1 MKSRILVALMGC
13 LLVQAC
19 NQPAQEQAAAPAQ
32 DEAAAPAQVE
42 AAAPAQD
49 EDVAYVEGTFAS
61 THEATGE
68 VTVVNDD
75 TVMISHGPVT
85 ALNWPAMTM
94 TYEVR
99 DPALV
104 AELQPGEQ
112 ISFSFRLED
121 FAYVLTEVA
130 PQ

>member
-1 MKSRILVALMGC
+1 MKSRIFAALLSC
-13 LLVQAC
+13 VLVQAC
-19 NQPAQEQAAAPAQ
+19 NQPAQEQAAAPAPG
-32 DEAAAPAQVE
+32 EAAAPAQNEAVE
-42 AAAPAQD
+42 A
-49 EDVAYVEGTFAS
+49 EYVEGVFAA
-61 THEATGE
+61 THRATGQ

-75 TVMISHGPVT
+75 TVMISHGPVA

-104 AELQPGEQ
+104 ADLQPGEE
-112 ISFSFRLED
+112 ISFAFRREE
-121 FAYVLTEVA
+121 FSYVLTDVT

>member
-1 MKSRILVALMGC
+1 MKSRIFVALMGC

-19 NQPAQEQAAAPAQ
+19 NQPAQEQAAAPQ
-32 DEAAAPAQVE
+32 AAAPPQ
-42 AAAPAQD
+42 AATPALE
-49 EDVAYVEGTFAS
+49 EDVAYVEGIFAA
-61 THEATGE
+61 THNATGQ
-68 VTVVNDD
+68 VAVVNDD
-75 TVMISHGPVT
+75 TIMISHGPVV

-112 ISFSFRLED
+112 VSFSFRRED

>member
-1 MKSRILVALMGC
+1 MKLRIFFALMGC

-19 NQPAQEQAAAPAQ
+19 NQPAQEEAAAPAQ
-32 DEAAAPAQVE
+32 DEAAAPAQDE
-42 AAAPAQD
+42 AAAPVQEGAVD
-49 EDVAYVEGTFAS
+49 YVEGTFAA

-68 VTVVNDD
+68 VAVVNDD
-75 TVMISHGPVT
+75 LVMISHGPVT

-104 AELQPGEQ
+104 ADLQPGEQ
-112 ISFSFRLED
+112 INFSFRRED

>member
-1 MKSRILVALMGC
+1 MKPRIFIALMGC

-32 DEAAAPAQVE
+32 EQAATPALE
-42 AAAPAQD
+42 
-49 EDVAYVEGTFAS
+49 EDVAYVEGIFAA
-61 THEATGE
+61 THNATGQ
-68 VTVVNDD
+68 VAVVNDD
-75 TVMISHGPVT
+75 TVMISHGPVV

-104 AELQPGEQ
+104 ADLQPGEQ
-112 ISFSFRLED
+112 ISFSFRRED
-121 FAYVLTEVA
+121 FSYVLTEVA